1 MTTEFEQ
8 IREQQKNTWNTF
20 SPGWRKWD
28 DFTMAWLSPLGEE
41 IISSLKL
48 TPTDTVL
55 DVAGGTG
62 EPGLSIASIV
72 RDGKVVITDLAEG
85 MLEVARDNASAKGIT
100 NYETIACDACNL
112 SFDDETFDAVS
123 CRLGF
128 MYFPDMLMAAR
139 EMVRVLKPGGRIAT
153 AVWGVPGK
161 NLWVTATMGTIN
173 KTMQIPAPPPG
184 APGIF
189 RCGNPG
195 FIASLFEQAGLK
207 NISETEVSGKLH
219 CGNNETYW
227 TFTND
232 VVAPAVAA
240 LSKADEATKDKIK
253 KEVFDIVDQ
262 KNPDKKAA
270 LDYSAVIIYGEK

>member
-28 DFTMAWLSPLGEE
+28 DFTMDWLKPLGEE

-48 TPTDTVL
+48 QPTDTVL

-85 MLEVARDNASAKGIT
+85 MLQVARDNAASKGIT
-100 NYETIACDACNL
+100 NYETIVCDACNL
-112 SFDDETFDAVS
+112 PFEDETFDAVS

-128 MYFPDMLMAAR
+128 MYFPDMLMAAQ

-161 NLWVTATMGTIN
+161 NFWVTASMGTIN
-173 KTMQIPAPPPG
+173 RIMQLPAPPPG

-195 FIASLFEQAGLK
+195 FIASMFEQAGLK
-207 NISETEVSGKLH
+207 NIAETEVTGKLP
-219 CGNNETYW
+219 CGDNDTYW

-240 LSKADEATKDKIK
+240 LSKADEETKDRIK
-253 KEVFDIVDQ
+253 KEVFNAVDE
-262 KNPDKKAA
+262 KYPDRMAA
-270 LDYSAVIIYGEK
+270 LDYSAVIIYGQK